1 MDLLKEIQRGLGL
14 LTFRDRLAIASW
26 LQEVNDAE
34 VREYG
39 VAEPAASYAVTEPV
53 FMTLEEFFE
62 FEDRSETRHEYVDCV
77 VFAMTN
83 PSVVH
88 ERIRHRLVV
97 ALDKHLGRGP
107 CQVFSSGTRLLIQ
120 NEASNI
126 GYLPDVM
133 VDCDRDTW
141 GKNFV
146 RNPKLVIEILS
157 PSTQL
162 TDRREKLHNYRL
174 IDSVQE
180 YVIAAQNEHKLTI
193 YRRADGWRP
202 EVCAGAQGTAEFRS
216 IELVLS
222 LQEIY
227 DDIIGG

>member
-1 MDLLKEIQRGLGL
+1 MDTLKEIQRRLGL
-14 LTFRDRLAIASW
+14 LTFRDRLAIARW
-26 LQEVNDAE
+26 LEEVNDAE
-34 VREYG
+34 AREYG
-39 VAEPAASYAVTEPV
+39 VAEPAASCAATEPT

-62 FEDRSETRHEYVDCV
+62 FEERSEIRHEYVDGV

-97 ALDKHLGRGP
+97 AFDKHLGRGA

-120 NEASNI
+120 NEASRI

-146 RNPKLVIEILS
+146 RNPKLIIEVLS
-157 PSTQL
+157 ASTHL

-174 IDSVQE
+174 TDSVQE
-180 YVIAAQNEHKLTI
+180 YVLAAQNERKLTI
-193 YRRADGWRP
+193 FRRADGWRP
-202 EVCAGAQGTAEFRS
+202 EVCARAQGTAEFRS
-216 IELVLS
+216 IGLPLPLKEV
-222 LQEIY
+222 Y
-227 DDIIGG
+227 DDIL